1 MRCLILTL
9 TGLFLAVNIASSQSV
24 AGTWV
29 FNNGNFPLTM
39 LLLDN
44 GTGEFQGVQI
54 KYRIQNGKLF
64 FDDGIQPVTYNYQ
77 LTSTTLTL
85 SGGDMQASVT
95 FTRAGSSSEP
105 AARANQNYSQA
116 GNAYSNSNNTQSAY
130 SSGNTNNNQPV
141 NNGGFGANTPA
152 MSGGS
157 SGLSGIWDGQ
167 QGKLVFYPDGSL
179 LYNGAS
185 YLYSVS
191 GSSINISTPEGN
203 TSFNYS
209 LANNQLTLSQNANS
223 STYTK
228 TSALRP
234 DGVDQQMAGKWC
246 IMSNNYNAYSGG
258 GSSSAEC
265 ITLNA
270 DGSYIYNSE
279 SSRSAYTVDQS
290 AYGGTANQNSDRGTW
305 RTDGLSIVSV
315 SQVTGKTNRYSLLKQ
330 NVKNGDA
337 AIVIGGKV
345 FVTSYNRPGW

>member
-54 KYRIQNGKLF
+54 KYRNQNGKLF

-95 FTRAGSSSEP
+95 FTRAGSSAEP
-105 AARANQNYSQA
+105 AVKSTQNY
-116 GNAYSNSNNTQSAY
+116 
-130 SSGNTNNNQPV
+130 NQPG
-141 NNGGFGANTPA
+141 NNGGFGVNSPV
-152 MSGGS
+152 MPVGN
-157 SGLSGIWDGQ
+157 SGLTGIWDGQ

-345 FVTSYNRPGW
+345 FVTAYNRPGW